1 MKDFFKNKIKLMNFK
16 SCNSLISR
24 SRLENTGEDWS
35 ALLLSL
41 RDLNDWVSKKEAE
54 LIGLSP
60 IGGDE
65 SSLRKQQVRQITFYH
80 FPLRTL
86 SW

>member
-1 MKDFFKNKIKLMNFK
+1 MKDFFKNKISL
-16 SCNSLISR
+16 SCNSLIFR

-65 SSLRKQQVRQITFYH
+65 TSLRKQQVGRLITFYH

>member
-1 MKDFFKNKIKLMNFK
+1 M
-16 SCNSLISR
+16 
-24 SRLENTGEDWS
+24 
-35 ALLLSL
+35 LSL

-65 SSLRKQQVRQITFYH
+65 SSLRKQQVT
-80 FPLRTL
+80 LRFKRCVGGGDSFEIVPKIIEKSIWGLKLEVTR
-86 SW
+86 SYS